1 MILLLLG
8 IDVKPASRLSHLKPS
23 PIRAITDGTP
33 AGAIALGLGEP
44 TWDLPE
50 VARRALLRNPGPC
63 PYVPHAGLPDLRKAL
78 AAFHGAHMDEVLITT
93 GSQGALF
100 ALFQAWVRPSSKVLV
115 PDPGFVAYP
124 ALSRMAEAEPVPYP
138 LSADRFRLD
147 AAALLKVLAA
157 TEDVS
162 AVVLNLPSNPT
173 GGGGDRAA
181 LKAVADACI
190 ARDVLLISDEVYRD
204 LHFGT
209 RCPSLRDVTDRG
221 IVTSSVSKGW
231 GAPGLRVGWAVG
243 DPAWLVPARTVHGY
257 AVTGTA
263 TPAQWAALALIEH
276 SDAVLAEARAAVG
289 ERWQALAAAL
299 KSHLGHEVQP
309 PDGTFYHFM
318 PLPASAVAD
327 PVAFALKLRD
337 EAKVVLIPGLAFG
350 EGGRTHA
357 RLSFAATPEQ
367 LEEGVRRLAPYWKH

>member
-1 MILLLLG
+1 MNQLR
-8 IDVKPASRLSHLKPS
+8 PASRLSRLRPS

-33 AGAIALGLGEP
+33 PGAIPLGLGEP

-50 VARRALLRNPGPC
+50 VGRKALLRASGPC
-63 PYVPHAGLPDLRKAL
+63 AYVPHAGLTDLRRAV
-78 AAFHGAHMDEVLITT
+78 AAFHGAHLDEVLITT

-100 ALFQAWVRPSSKVLV
+100 ALFQAWVNPGAKVLV

-124 ALSRMAEAEPVPYP
+124 ALAFMAGAEPVPYR

-147 AAALLKVLAA
+147 AEELIRVLDA
-157 TEDVS
+157 TPEAS

-173 GGGGDRAA
+173 GGGGGLEA
-181 LKAVADACI
+181 LRQVADACA
-190 ARDVLLISDEVYRD
+190 ARGVLLISDEVYRD

-209 RCPSLRDVTDRG
+209 RAPSLRDVTDRG
-221 IVTSSVSKGW
+221 VVTSSVSKGW

-243 DPAWLVPARTVHGY
+243 DPAWLAPARVVHGY

-263 TPAQWAALALIEH
+263 TPAQWAALALLEH
-276 SDAVLAEARAAVG
+276 SDAVLAEARAAVQL
-289 ERWQALAAAL
+289 RWEALASAL
-299 KSHLGHEVQP
+299 REELGQTLTP

-318 PLPASAVAD
+318 ALPPTAHAD
-327 PVAFALKLRD
+327 PLAFALKLRD

-350 EGGRTHA
+350 EGGRGHA

-367 LEEGVRRLAPYWKH
+367 LREGVRRLAPHWRA

>member
-1 MILLLLG
+1 M
-8 IDVKPASRLSHLKPS
+8 KPASRLSLLKPS

-33 AGAIALGLGEP
+33 PGAIPLGLGEP

-50 VARRALLRNPGPC
+50 VARKALLREPGPC
-63 PYVPHAGLPDLRKAL
+63 AYVPHVGLLELRRAV
-78 AAFHGAHMDEVLITT
+78 ATFHGAHMDEVLITT

-100 ALFQAWVRPSSKVLV
+100 SLFQAWVEPGTKVLM

-124 ALSRMAEAEPVPYP
+124 ALARMAGAEPVTYR

-147 AAALLKVLAA
+147 ADELIRVLDA
-157 TEDVS
+157 TPNAS
-162 AVVLNLPSNPT
+162 AVILNLPSNPT
-173 GGGGDRAA
+173 GGGGDLTA
-181 LKAVADACI
+181 LKRVADACA
-190 ARDVLLISDEVYRD
+190 ARGVLLISDEVYRD
-204 LHFGT
+204 LHFGV
-209 RCPSLRDVTDRG
+209 RAPSLRDVTDRG
-221 IVTSSVSKGW
+221 VVTSSVSKGW

-263 TPAQWAALALIEH
+263 TPAQWAALALIEN
-276 SDAVLAEARAAVG
+276 SDTVLAEARSAVQL
-289 ERWQALAAAL
+289 RWQALAEAL
-299 KSHLGHEVQP
+299 REELGHAVTP

-318 PLPASAVAD
+318 PLPTSAHAD
-327 PVAFALKLRD
+327 PLAFCLRLRD

-350 EGGRTHA
+350 EGGRGHA

-367 LEEGVRRLAPYWKH
+367 LKEGVRRLAPYWKA

>member
-1 MILLLLG
+1 MH
-8 IDVKPASRLSHLKPS
+8 PASRLSLLKPS

-33 AGAIALGLGEP
+33 PGAIPLGLGEP

-50 VARRALLRNPGPC
+50 VARKALLRDPGPC
-63 PYVPHAGLPDLRKAL
+63 AYVPHAGLTELRKAV
-78 AAFHGAHMDEVLITT
+78 ASFHGAHQDEVLITT

-100 ALFQAWVRPSSKVLV
+100 SLFQAWVDPGTKVLV

-124 ALSRMAEAEPVPYP
+124 ALARMAGAEPVPYP
-138 LSADRFRLD
+138 LSRDRFRLD
-147 AAALLKVLAA
+147 AEALIRTLDAKP
-157 TEDVS
+157 DVS
-162 AVVLNLPSNPT
+162 AVILNLPSNPT
-173 GGGGDRAA
+173 GGGGSLEA
-181 LKAVADACI
+181 LRRVADACV
-190 ARDVLLISDEVYRD
+190 ARGVLLISDEVYRD
-204 LHFGT
+204 LHFGS

-221 IVTSSVSKGW
+221 VVTSSVSKGW

-276 SDAVLAEARAAVG
+276 SDSVLAEARAAVQL
-289 ERWQALAAAL
+289 RWEALAEAL
-299 KSHLGHEVQP
+299 RQELGQTVAP

-318 PLPASAVAD
+318 PLPEAAHAD

-350 EGGRTHA
+350 EGGRGHA

-367 LEEGVRRLAPYWKH
+367 LREGVRRLAQYWKN

>member
-1 MILLLLG
+1 MI
-8 IDVKPASRLSHLKPS
+8 PATRLSRLKPS

-33 AGAIALGLGEP
+33 PGAIPLGLGEP

-50 VARRALLRNPGPC
+50 VGRQALLRAPGPC
-63 PYVPHAGLPDLRKAL
+63 GYVPHAGLLELRRAV
-78 AAFHGAHMDEVLITT
+78 AAFHGAHPDEVLITT

-100 ALFQAWVRPSSKVLV
+100 ALFQAWVNPGTKVLV

-124 ALSRMAEAEPVPYP
+124 ALALMAGAEPVPYR

-147 AAALLKVLAA
+147 ADALLKVLEA
-157 TEDVS
+157 TPDAS

-173 GGGGDRAA
+173 GGGGDLDSLRR
-181 LKAVADACI
+181 VADACV
-190 ARDVLLISDEVYRD
+190 ARGILLISDEVYRD
-204 LHFGT
+204 LHFGVRT
-209 RCPSLRDVTDRG
+209 PSLRDVSDRG
-221 IVTSSVSKGW
+221 VVTSSVSKGW

-276 SDAVLAEARAAVG
+276 SDTVLAEARAAVSL
-289 ERWQALAAAL
+289 RWEALAAAL
-299 KSHLGHEVQP
+299 REELGQHPLP
-309 PDGTFYHFM
+309 PDGAFYHFI
-318 PLPASAVAD
+318 PLPESAHAD
-327 PVAFALKLRD
+327 PLAFALRLRD

-350 EGGRTHA
+350 EGGRAHA

-367 LEEGVRRLAPYWKH
+367 LREGVRRLAPYWNAR

>member
-1 MILLLLG
+1 M
-8 IDVKPASRLSHLKPS
+8 KPAARLSLLKPS

-33 AGAIALGLGEP
+33 PGAIPLGLGEP

-50 VARRALLRNPGPC
+50 VGRKALQRNPGPC
-63 PYVPHAGLPDLRKAL
+63 PYVPHVGLLDLRKAV
-78 AAFHGAHMDEVLITT
+78 AAFHGAHVDEVLITT

-100 ALFQAWVRPSSKVLV
+100 SLFQAWVEPGTKVLV

-124 ALSRMAEAEPVPYP
+124 ALALMAGAEAVTYP
-138 LSADRFRLD
+138 LSKDRFRLD
-147 AAALLKVLAA
+147 ADALIRTLDA
-157 TEDVS
+157 TPDVS
-162 AVVLNLPSNPT
+162 VVVLNLPSNPT
-173 GGGGDRAA
+173 GGGGSLEA
-181 LKAVADACI
+181 LKRVADACI
-190 ARDVLLISDEVYRD
+190 ARGVLLISDEVYRD

-221 IVTSSVSKGW
+221 VVTSSVSKGW

-243 DPAWLVPARTVHGY
+243 DPVWLLPARTVHGC

-263 TPAQWAALALIEH
+263 TPAQWAALALIER
-276 SDAVLAEARAAVG
+276 SDTVLAEARAAVG

-299 KSHLGHEVQP
+299 REELGQVVTP

-318 PLPASAVAD
+318 ALPEAAHAD
-327 PVAFALKLRD
+327 PVAFCLKLRD

-350 EGGRTHA
+350 EGGRGHA

-367 LEEGVRRLAPYWKH
+367 LREGVRRLAPYWKL

>member
-1 MILLLLG
+1 M
-8 IDVKPASRLSHLKPS
+8 KPASRLSLFKPS

-33 AGAIALGLGEP
+33 PGAIPLGLGEP

-50 VARRALLRNPGPC
+50 VARKALLRPPGPC
-63 PYVPHAGLPDLRKAL
+63 AYVPHVGLLELRRAVAG
-78 AAFHGAHMDEVLITT
+78 FHGAQVEEVLITT

-100 ALFQAWVRPSSKVLV
+100 SLFQAWVNPGAKVLL

-124 ALSRMAEAEPVPYP
+124 ALARMAGAEPVTYP

-147 AAALLKVLAA
+147 ADALIQVLDATPDAA
-157 TEDVS
+157 
-162 AVVLNLPSNPT
+162 AVILNLPSNPT
-173 GGGGDRAA
+173 GGGGSLEA
-181 LKAVADACI
+181 LQRVADACT
-190 ARDVLLISDEVYRD
+190 ARGVLLISDEVYRD

-209 RCPSLRDVTDRG
+209 RAPSLRDVTDRG
-221 IVTSSVSKGW
+221 VVTSSVSKGW

-243 DPAWLVPARTVHGY
+243 DPAWLTPTRVVHGY

-263 TPAQWAALALIEH
+263 TPAQWAALALLEH
-276 SDAVLAEARAAVG
+276 SDAILAEARAAVG
-289 ERWQALAAAL
+289 ERWEALAAAL
-299 KSHLGHEVQP
+299 QAELGHVVEP

-318 PLPASAVAD
+318 PLPEAAHAD
-327 PVAFALKLRD
+327 PLAFALKLRD

-350 EGGRTHA
+350 EGGRRHA

-367 LEEGVRRLAPYWKH
+367 LREGVRRLAKYWKN